1 MFRYCRKFAQSVLF
15 LLTLVFLGCSN
26 VLITHQTNG
35 VEVQLSL
42 PESSGRSV
50 ESTPRVVKA
59 WVENT
64 RLERLATEQKTIT
77 TNSTTLSFN
86 SIQTGTRARVVI
98 LIYDDSGLLYS
109 GNSDYF
115 TTSESGN
122 KVHIRLYQWHSTG
135 RRHWK
140 YD

>member
-77 TNSTTLSFN
+77 TNSTPLSFN

-98 LIYDDSGLLYS
+98 LIYDDSGLL
-109 GNSDYF
+109 
-115 TTSESGN
+115 
-122 KVHIRLYQWHSTG
+122 
-135 RRHWK
+135 
-140 YD
+140 